1 MEAALIHI
9 FPMIP
14 QTRHDLGTFR
24 KDSAVPYGRF
34 FLACVTA
41 VLLLGC
47 LGGVALCATRLSEIE
62 RMHAAAAR
70 V

>member
-1 MEAALIHI
+1 MIHI
-9 FPMIP
+9 SPMIP

-24 KDSAVPYGRF
+24 KDNTVPYGRF

-47 LGGVALCATRLSEIE
+47 FGGVALCATRLSEIE
-62 RMHAAAAR
+62 RMYAADAR

>member
-1 MEAALIHI
+1 MIHI
-9 FPMIP
+9 SPMIP
-14 QTRHDLGTFR
+14 QTRHDLGTFC

-47 LGGVALCATRLSEIE
+47 IGGVALSATRLSEIE
-62 RMHAAAAR
+62 RIYAADAR

>member
-1 MEAALIHI
+1 MIHI
-9 FPMIP
+9 SPMIP

-47 LGGVALCATRLSEIE
+47 IGGIALSATRLSEIE
-62 RMHAAAAR
+62 RIYAADAR

>member
-1 MEAALIHI
+1 MIHI
-9 FPMIP
+9 SPMIP

-24 KDSAVPYGRF
+24 KESAVPYGRF

-47 LGGVALCATRLSEIE
+47 IGGVALSATRLSEIE
-62 RMHAAAAR
+62 RMYAAAAR

>member
-1 MEAALIHI
+1 MIHI
-9 FPMIP
+9 SPMIP

-47 LGGVALCATRLSEIE
+47 IGGVALSVTRLSEIE
-62 RMHAAAAR
+62 RIYAADAR

>member
-1 MEAALIHI
+1 MIHI
-9 FPMIP
+9 SPMIP

-24 KDSAVPYGRF
+24 KEAAVPYGRF
-34 FLACVTA
+34 FLACITA
-41 VLLLGC
+41 ALLLGC

>member
-1 MEAALIHI
+1 MIQI
-9 FPMIP
+9 SPMIP
-14 QTRHDLGTFR
+14 QTRHDLGTFH
-24 KDSAVPYGRF
+24 KDSTAPYGRF

-62 RMHAAAAR
+62 RIYAADAR